1 MTAFLQTVAGWPGAV
16 FLQEYWIAYLIVNA
30 AHILGIGLLLGAILP
45 LDLCLLRSARG
56 QELPVLG
63 PFLVRAAATGTTVA
77 VVTGLWLFSV
87 RPVEY
92 AANPAFRYKAALL
105 VLAACVVAFQHR
117 GEAFMTALRSGQP
130 TVRVRALAAASAAAW
145 LSILVAGRWIGFI

>member
-1 MTAFLQTVAGWPGAV
+1 MAALLQSIAGWPGAI

-45 LDLCLLRSARG
+45 LDLCLVRSTRG
-56 QELPVLG
+56 RELPVLG
-63 PFLVRAAATGTTVA
+63 PFLVHAAATGAALTVI
-77 VVTGLWLFSV
+77 TGLWLFSV

-105 VLAACVVAFQHR
+105 VLTACLVAVQHHGDR
-117 GEAFMTALRSGQP
+117 FASAVHSGQP
-130 TVRVRALAAASAAAW
+130 TMRVRVLAASSAVAW
-145 LSILVAGRWIGFI
+145 LSILVAGRWIGFV